1 MTEIEREATIKEI
14 IDILKDIHKSKCQP
28 YDWTDYIKSQI
39 QDYYKKTKKYFSIEE
54 QELIEQSFA
63 KYDKYLKDS
72 KFAFI
77 HNDLHFDNIIKNDEG
92 LYLIDFNDAMIAPI
106 DYEFRLLYRC
116 KDTPWKWAN
125 SEMDPFQKPE
135 DYKNIDTY
143 IKRYYNEFSD
153 IKFID
158 KRMII
163 YGVLDD
169 IRLLTRFDNNELKEN
184 VVNYTRKLFKS

>member
-1 MTEIEREATIKEI
+1 MKDIGSSLIFISLIFLLFYIKKYKKFEKRDDVKFYKEI

-106 DYEFRLLYRC
+106 DYEFRLL
-116 KDTPWKWAN
+116 
-125 SEMDPFQKPE
+125 
-135 DYKNIDTY
+135 
-143 IKRYYNEFSD
+143 
-153 IKFID
+153 
-158 KRMII
+158 
-163 YGVLDD
+163 
-169 IRLLTRFDNNELKEN
+169 TRFDNNELKEN
-184 VVNYTRKLFKS
+184 VVNYARKILN

>member
-1 MTEIEREATIKEI
+1 MEEISKRVYIWILLPSSLLYLIFISNIYRNLMKMKDIGSSLIFISLIFLLFYIKKYKKFEKRDDVKFYKEI

-106 DYEFRLLYRC
+106 DYEFRLL
-116 KDTPWKWAN
+116 
-125 SEMDPFQKPE
+125 
-135 DYKNIDTY
+135 
-143 IKRYYNEFSD
+143 
-153 IKFID
+153 
-158 KRMII
+158 
-163 YGVLDD
+163 
-169 IRLLTRFDNNELKEN
+169 TRFDNNELKEN
-184 VVNYTRKLFKS
+184 VVNYARKILN

>member
-1 MTEIEREATIKEI
+1 MIIGSSLIFISLIFLLFYIKKYKKFEKRDDVKFYKEI

-106 DYEFRLLYRC
+106 DYEFRLL
-116 KDTPWKWAN
+116 
-125 SEMDPFQKPE
+125 
-135 DYKNIDTY
+135 
-143 IKRYYNEFSD
+143 
-153 IKFID
+153 
-158 KRMII
+158 
-163 YGVLDD
+163 
-169 IRLLTRFDNNELKEN
+169 TRFDNNELKEN
-184 VVNYTRKLFKS
+184 VVNYARKILN

>member
-1 MTEIEREATIKEI
+1 MKDIGSSLIFISLIFLLFYIKKYKKFEKRDDVKFYKEI

-92 LYLIDFNDAMIAPI
+92 LYLIDFNDCY
-106 DYEFRLLYRC
+106 D
-116 KDTPWKWAN
+116 
-125 SEMDPFQKPE
+125 S
-135 DYKNIDTY
+135 TY
-143 IKRYYNEFSD
+143 
-153 IKFID
+153 
-158 KRMII
+158 
-163 YGVLDD
+163 
-169 IRLLTRFDNNELKEN
+169 
-184 VVNYTRKLFKS
+184 

>member
-1 MTEIEREATIKEI
+1 MNYN
-14 IDILKDIHKSKCQP
+14 ILKESLRKNRLKLAERIVNCN
-28 YDWTDYIKSQI
+28 
-39 QDYYKKTKKYFSIEE
+39 
-54 QELIEQSFA
+54 EQSFT

-77 HNDLHFDNIIKNDEG
+77 HNNLHFDNIIKNDEG

-125 SEMDPFQKPE
+125 SEMNPFQKPE

-143 IKRYYNEFSD
+143 IK
-153 IKFID
+153 K
-158 KRMII
+158 
-163 YGVLDD
+163 
-169 IRLLTRFDNNELKEN
+169 
-184 VVNYTRKLFKS
+184 

>member
-1 MTEIEREATIKEI
+1 MIIGSSLIFISLIFLLFYIKKYKKFEKRDDVKFYKEI

-28 YDWTDYIKSQI
+28 YGWTDYIKSQI

-106 DYEFRLLYRC
+106 DYEFRLL
-116 KDTPWKWAN
+116 
-125 SEMDPFQKPE
+125 
-135 DYKNIDTY
+135 
-143 IKRYYNEFSD
+143 
-153 IKFID
+153 
-158 KRMII
+158 
-163 YGVLDD
+163 
-169 IRLLTRFDNNELKEN
+169 TRFDNNELKEN
-184 VVNYTRKLFKS
+184 VVNYARKILN